1 VAPCDPPFSTSPA
14 PFENEHTHG
23 RRLEGGEM
31 CHSTCC
37 NNTASEHAMMLRLMV
52 DDITHWAKDYKVG
65 LWAGGG
71 LGGLPWLWF
80 HGGFSHWHVC
90 RADNNFVI
98 FLGFLIFWAK

>member
-1 VAPCDPPFSTSPA
+1 
-14 PFENEHTHG
+14 
-23 RRLEGGEM
+23 M

-90 RADNNFVI
+90 RADNNMGALNPPPPLPPPPPPIGACVSPQI
-98 FLGFLIFWAK
+98 DGFRFDIMGHHMVDHM